1 MAINNDQ
8 IAALRAYLTGDA
20 ESCTRILGRLDH
32 AARLDYVTLV
42 SAAFFEAV
50 EQRFARDASTTE
62 VVAFVGN
69 VRARSEHLANSI
81 DPGIAERLIRDVYT
95 DEGVSDISDET
106 KGSHHALLLAGLVA
120 DEGYDE
126 AGLDEFLDKA
136 RKLADEL
143 LTP

>member
-8 IAALRAYLTGDA
+8 IAALRAYLRGDT
-20 ESCTRILGRLDH
+20 ESYTRILSQLDH

-50 EQRFARDASTTE
+50 EQRFARDASTAE
-62 VVAFVGN
+62 VVAFVAN
-69 VRARSEHLANSI
+69 VRARSDDLANSI
-81 DPGIAERLIRDVYT
+81 DPSVAERLIRDVYT

-120 DEGYDE
+120 DEGYDD
-126 AGLDEFLDKA
+126 AGLDEFLDRA
-136 RKLADEL
+136 RELANEL